1 MDLLFCGVEA
11 KVTDVECSRILELL
25 FDLGR
30 LCAVLRWLGFLVARI
45 EFALLVLLEVSGLA
59 IDRMNRD

>member
-11 KVTDVECSRILELL
+11 EIADIERGRVLELL

-45 EFALLVLLEVSGLA
+45 EFAFLVLEEISGLA
-59 IDRMNRD
+59 IDCMN